1 MSFNPQ
7 IALQIDFAA
16 AAIAVIALL
25 ISLWVSRR
33 QSRLDLEH
41 LRMQRDNDVIGW
53 SNRSLEAFCAA
64 EMLLHQDYLAS
75 SSKSDYERLRLS
87 IMRDL
92 SVCIDQGRLYFP
104 NIDKNKYGLHKESA
118 FQGIRHLVLDCLVW
132 TYDVLR
138 NESGYEKVDDLE
150 GRRGEITKYKREFI
164 SEVQSEVD
172 PVRRVSFLKSHR
184 V

>member
-16 AAIAVIALL
+16 AAIAVVALVISVL
-25 ISLWVSRR
+25 ISRR
-33 QSRLDLEH
+33 QSRLDLEQ

-53 SNRSLEAFCAA
+53 CNKSLDAFCSA
-64 EMLLHQDYLAS
+64 EMLLHREYWAS
-75 SSKSDYERLRLS
+75 SAKADYEKERMT

-92 SVCIDQGRLYFP
+92 SSCIDQGRLYFP
-104 NIDKNKYGLHKESA
+104 NLNKQQYGLHKESA
-118 FQGIRHLVLDCLVW
+118 FQGLRHLALDCLVW

-138 NESGYEKVDDLE
+138 NDSGYDKTEDFE
-150 GRRGEITKYKREFI
+150 GRRAEITKYKREFV

-172 PVRRVSFLKSHR
+172 PVRRVSFLSGHR
-184 V
+184 G